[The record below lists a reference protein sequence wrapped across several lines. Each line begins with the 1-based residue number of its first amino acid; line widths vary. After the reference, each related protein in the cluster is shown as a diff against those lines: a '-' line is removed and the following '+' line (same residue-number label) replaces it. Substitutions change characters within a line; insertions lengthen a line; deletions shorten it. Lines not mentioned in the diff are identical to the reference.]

1 MVDGQ
6 TAGAAATAVR
16 HESDGSEARLTQARD
31 GDLLRLAVVGPWK
44 TRCLAKVERELARLA
59 EGARGA
65 RRARFDFAGMTAF
78 DTAGA
83 WLVLRTRKGLEAAG
97 LTVELDGLGDED
109 ERLLATVEEHDRP
122 PPPRPRRAG
131 PLVRFVSE
139 VGQGV
144 FGQAGNVKLLVNFLG
159 LTVITLGRSLAQPWR
174 IRWKAVLAHME
185 TSGVKALPI
194 VGLISFLIG
203 IVLAYQGAEQL
214 ARFGA
219 QIYTVNIVG
228 VGVLREMAILLTAII
243 VAGRSG
249 SAYTAQIGAMHVNE
263 EIDALKTLGLDPMEI
278 LVIPRVVALCLVL
291 PLLAFYADLMGLLGG
306 AVMASLQLDISIP
319 QFVRQL
325 RDAVS
330 PEDLFVGI
338 FKALPFAFI
347 IATVGCFEGFRVSRS
362 AESVGH
368 ATTRAVVEGV
378 FLVIVLDALL
388 SIFFQIIGV

>member
-6 TAGAAATAVR
+6 TAGGAATAAP
-16 HESDGSEARLTQARD
+16 HESDGSEARLARARD
-31 GDLLRLAVVGPWK
+31 GDLLRLAAVGPWQ

-65 RRARFDFAGMTAF
+65 RRARIDFAGMTAF

-97 LTVELDGLGDED
+97 LAVELTGLGADD

-131 PLVRFVSE
+131 PLVRFVGE

-159 LTVITLGRSLAQPWR
+159 LTVITLGRSMAQPWR

-228 VGVLREMAILLTAII
+228 V
-243 VAGRSG
+243 RSG

-319 QFVRQL
+319 QFILQL

>member
-1 MVDGQ
+1 MLEDRAKQ
-6 TAGAAATAVR
+6 AADAAATGAP
-16 HESDGSEARLTQARD
+16 ARVTQSRD
-31 GDLLRLAVVGPWK
+31 GEVLRLAFAGDWT
-44 TRCLAKVERELARLA
+44 TRNLAPVERSLNRLA
-59 EGARGA
+59 QQVKGA
-65 RRARFDFAGMTAF
+65 RRAELDLAGMAGF

-83 WLVLRTRKGLEAAG
+83 WLLLRTRKGLEAAG
-97 LTVELDGLGDED
+97 LTVALAGLAADD
-109 ERLLATVEEHDRP
+109 QRLLETVAEHQRP
-122 PPPRPRRAG
+122 PPSRTRRANAA
-131 PLVRFVSE
+131 LRFVAQFGE
-139 VGQGV
+139 ATVGLITSC
-144 FGQAGNVKLLVNFLG
+144 KLLVNFLG
-159 LTVITLGRSLAQPWR
+159 LTIITLGRSLASPWR
-174 IRWKAVLAHME
+174 IRWRAVLAHME
-185 TSGVKALPI
+185 TSGVQALPI

-263 EIDALKTLGLDPMEI
+263 EVDALKTLGLDPMEI
-278 LVIPRVVALCLVL
+278 LVIPRIIALCLVL

-306 AVMASLQLDISIP
+306 AVMASLQLDISML

-325 RDAVS
+325 RDAVDAN
-330 PEDLFVGI
+330 DLFVGLV
-338 FKALPFAFI
+338 KALPFAFI
-347 IATVGCFEGFRVSRS
+347 IAMVGCFEGFRVERS

-378 FLVIVLDALL
+378 FLVIVLDAML
-388 SIFFQIIGV
+388 SIFFQIIGF